1 MALEPDSNEAGLWIN
16 PNSQVGSQ
24 GLHALIIGVSRYD
37 HLNAGSA
44 PAPETYGLGQLSASA
59 LTAYR
64 FFKWLQTAYTL
75 QDWPVARVRLLMSPC
90 RQGADESITDEL
102 SGCDT
107 AICAHSPEATFDN
120 CRRAIE
126 NWYADME
133 ELRAPALGRSL
144 FLFSGHGMERRQNH
158 LLLIPADYLKP
169 PGRLISNAI
178 STRNLSDAL
187 SYLTCV
193 STHVLLL
200 DGCRNDIDGLRTE
213 GTGVLNDNQPIA
225 VNPLFEKGTL
235 YATASGL
242 RAYSPKSG
250 GLSLFGQALL
260 DGLGN
265 KPDPKLDEAPIELI
279 QKHQRSAVEINKLGS
294 YMKGRVAA
302 LIKAANERV
311 VQIVRSE
318 VASPDPDR
326 PIELAEL
333 VKEASIGFAPGSS
346 KRPQSTFPDEKQPR
360 PAPDAWFRERYQQER
375 IAIPAMPGA
384 SRQEHINRFQAIF
397 GSEAVTFP
405 WLDKLRVIGL
415 STHQAF
421 GHEVVKVLSSA
432 QAVATSE
439 LHRLKISFRVAASD
453 PIGHL
458 IVIENQRQRRF
469 CSVLPN
475 DLEERTFQLEID
487 VEDRDYVNFSIY
499 LSPQNDGPA
508 GRIAAA
514 WEQLRARDV
523 VTAAGRLESD
533 VESELTNAFRDGE
546 EALRL
551 KLRSPLAAAVA
562 TVLLLKGNQFER
574 MHDWARN
581 LANWF
586 PAMPDGVV
594 LWTEQCRRMR
604 ADRTLDPELI
614 RWFVHELSRRSLPLT
629 ADGFG
634 LAIDLVSDVVRGRLD
649 ADEATR
655 SAARAL
661 ADRLKEPALYFRDTG
676 LFYTFAG
683 FPAEWN
689 PMLILGPPDPSRLP
703 SPKTRVRGPDE

>member
-1 MALEPDSNEAGLWIN
+1 M
-16 PNSQVGSQ
+16 
-24 GLHALIIGVSRYD
+24 
-37 HLNAGSA
+37 
-44 PAPETYGLGQLSASA
+44 GQLSVSA

-64 FFKWLQTAYTL
+64 FFEWLQTAYTL
-75 QDWPVARVRLLMSPC
+75 QDWPVARVRLLMSP
-90 RQGADESITDEL
+90 QGAEL
-102 SGCDT
+102 SGCDP
-107 AICAHSPEATFDN
+107 AICAHAPEATFDN
-120 CRRAIE
+120 CRRAVE

-133 ELRAPALGRSL
+133 DLRAPAAGRSL
-144 FLFSGHGMERRQNH
+144 FLFSGHGMERRQNDM
-158 LLLIPADYLKP
+158 LMLPADYLKA

-200 DGCRNDIDGLRTE
+200 DGCRNDIDGLRTD
-213 GTGVLNDNQPIA
+213 GTGILNDNQPIA

-250 GLSLFGQALL
+250 GLSLFGRALL
-260 DGLGN
+260 DGLSN

-279 QKHQRSAVEINKLGS
+279 QKRQRSAVEINKLGS

-302 LIKAANERV
+302 LIKAANESV

-333 VKEASIGFAPGSS
+333 TKEASIGFAPGSS
-346 KRPQSTFPDEKQPR
+346 KRPQPTFADQEQPR
-360 PAPDAWFRERYQQER
+360 PAPDAWFRERYQPER
-375 IAIPAMPGA
+375 IAVPAIPGA
-384 SRQEHINRFQAIF
+384 SRQEHIDRFHAIF

-405 WLDKLRVIGL
+405 WLDKLRIIGL
-415 STHQAF
+415 STHQVF
-421 GHEVVKVLSSA
+421 DHQVVKVLSSA
-432 QAVATSE
+432 QTAATSE
-439 LHRLKISFRVAASD
+439 LHRLQISFRVAVPD

-469 CSVLPN
+469 CSVLPS
-475 DLEERTFQLEID
+475 DVDERTFQLEMD
-487 VEDRDYVNFSIY
+487 VEDRDYFNFSIY

-514 WEQLRARDV
+514 WDQLRARDV
-523 VTAAGRLESD
+523 ITAAGRLKSD
-533 VESELTNAFRDGE
+533 VESELTNAFKDGE

-551 KLRSPLAAAVA
+551 KLRSPLAATVA

-574 MHDWARN
+574 MYDWARN

-586 PAMPDGVV
+586 PAMPDSVV
-594 LWTEQCRRMR
+594 LWTEQCRRMTAGR
-604 ADRTLDPELI
+604 ALDPELI
-614 RWFVHELSRRSLPLT
+614 PWFVRELSRRSLPFT

-634 LAIDLVSDVVRGRLD
+634 LAIDLVSDVVRGRLGT
-649 ADEATR
+649 DEATR

-661 ADRLKEPALYFRDTG
+661 ANRLEAAALYFRDTG
-676 LFYTFAG
+676 LFCTFAG
-683 FPAEWN
+683 FPAEWKPELN
-689 PMLILGPPDPSRLP
+689 LGPPEQSRFPDPKS
-703 SPKTRVRGPDE
+703 RVRAPNE